1 MQKKKKKT
9 TLGIENCPGSSVV
22 WTQNSHCQ
30 EPEFDTCSGYE
41 DHPTSYSP
49 IKRQNKAKQTN
60 NKNKIKKSPLGIN
73 ERL

>member
-1 MQKKKKKT
+1 MYAEQQQQQK
-9 TLGIENCPGSSVV
+9 TLWIENCPGSSMV

-41 DHPTSYSP
+41 DHPTSCSP

-60 NKNKIKKSPLGIN
+60 KQQKQNKKKPSWN
-73 ERL
+73 